1 MKNAHKI
8 LLGGAP
14 EGYDAYLLLQEL
26 AKGQPILHIARDDK
40 RMSAMRASLMVLKPD
55 SVVIVFPAWD
65 CLPYD
70 RVSPNPEISA
80 QRMAS
85 LAWLVTQD
93 QTTGPFIV
101 LTTVGAAT
109 QKLPALE
116 VIKTTS
122 FRVDVGTRINES
134 KLKAFLNNMGFS
146 PVTTVR
152 EPGEYALRG
161 GIVDIFPPGD
171 TGPVRLDFFGDVLD
185 GARRFDPDRDRKSV
199 V

>member
-26 AKGQPILHIARDDK
+26 AKGQPIIHIARDDK

-85 LAWLVTQD
+85 LAWLATQD

-122 FRVDVGTRINES
+122 FRADVGTRINES

-161 GIVDIFPPGD
+161 GYQDYLIS
-171 TGPVRLDFFGDVLD
+171 R
-185 GARRFDPDRDRKSV
+185 
-199 V
+199 